1 MIERW
6 LSNNRR
12 RIITMKKNEL
22 ITEIKNKA
30 QVVAIAASIAM
41 MYAPVYAANNFDIK
55 NGLRQLLNLV
65 YTFVGVGGIISV
77 LLGARSLG
85 AGLNDDG
92 GGQDQQK
99 ISKGKGQLISG
110 FIGVGAVS
118 ILTLLGITPEAV
130 INQLGS

>member
-1 MIERW
+1 
-6 LSNNRR
+6 
-12 RIITMKKNEL
+12 MKKNEL
-22 ITEIKNKA
+22 IREVRNKA
-30 QVVAIAASIAM
+30 QVAVIAASIAM
-41 MYAPVYAANNFDIK
+41 MYAPVYAAGNDFDIK
-55 NGLRQLLNLV
+55 NGLSQLLNLV

-118 ILTLLGITPEAV
+118 ILTLLGITPESV
-130 INQLGS
+130 INQL